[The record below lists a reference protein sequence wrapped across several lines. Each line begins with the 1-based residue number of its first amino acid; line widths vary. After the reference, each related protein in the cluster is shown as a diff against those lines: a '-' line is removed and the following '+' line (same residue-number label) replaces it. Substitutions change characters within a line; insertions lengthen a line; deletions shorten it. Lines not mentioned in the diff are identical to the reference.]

1 LDVAIFETLTPAEQ
15 ARQLANP
22 EGAVG
27 LAVADWLNE
36 INKQAIARSVASLGV
51 EAGNRVLEI
60 GFGNGRA
67 PPEVIAQAADVQYSG
82 IDISPTMVAEASAF
96 NAALVAAGVA
106 SLQLGSA
113 ERMPFA
119 DRVFDRVFS
128 IGVIHFWT
136 DPAAS
141 LMGVRRVLR
150 FGGLMWMGCLAPQ
163 EAPDF
168 ARTEY
173 GFHLRD
179 AAEWDALCRAAGF
192 TDVHA
197 ETIEFQQTAASG
209 APIRRYRIIVTG
221 RA

>member
-1 LDVAIFETLTPAEQ
+1 MLTPAEQ
-15 ARQLANP
+15 ARQLSNP
-22 EGAVG
+22 EGAIG
-27 LAVADWLNE
+27 LAVADWLNQN
-36 INKQAIARSVASLGV
+36 NKQANARNVAALGV

-67 PPEVIAQAADVQYSG
+67 APEVIAQAAGVHYSG

-96 NAALVAAGVA
+96 NADLVAAGRA
-106 SLQLGSA
+106 SFQLGSA

-119 DRVFDRVFS
+119 DDIFDRVFS

-141 LMGVRRVLR
+141 LTEVHRILR
-150 FGGLMWMGCLAPQ
+150 PGGMMRMTCLAPQ

-168 ARTEY
+168 AQAEY
-173 GFHLRD
+173 GFHLRE
-179 AAEWDALCRAAGF
+179 AAEWDALCRATGF

-197 ETIEFQQTAASG
+197 DTFSSQQITASG
-209 APIRRYRIIVTG
+209 APIARYAIIVMA